1 MNPGSPRPFQPP
13 ARDQSSTR
21 NAAAD
26 VIRGQ
31 INSIYTG
38 NSSDAAPHT
47 TPAPVNTTPQEPALQ
62 PQPQPQPQ
70 AATPV
75 VKPLSQTE
83 PQGHRLNTAPPT
95 DTTAATTSQPTQ
107 LANSTPQATPDQ
119 WQQYHSAWQK
129 YYQMYYE
136 RYYANHLNAQQ
147 SPVQQP
153 QATTTPKTADTLSPQ
168 QQAIRDLRSKIRST
182 VNDSAKKVR
191 NSRHFIPALAGTM
204 VMLAFVFL
212 QYNRIILGTVA
223 AYTSPGNI
231 EPQNIIV
238 DPSIDTKV
246 SAEPKIIIPKINVD
260 APVVYGA
267 APDVQSQRKAM
278 ENGVAH
284 FAVSGASALPGQAGN
299 VVLAG
304 HSSNDAFAAGGYKF
318 IFAQNE
324 KLQKDDVIY
333 LNYEGKRYTYKI
345 TGSEVVKPNEVT
357 KIQTGTQK
365 PMLTLVS
372 CVPVGTADKRL
383 LVYADQISPDPNTAS
398 AAAENNATGQIPGNP
413 SPTVLERIFGAR

>member
-1 MNPGSPRPFQPP
+1 
-13 ARDQSSTR
+13 
-21 NAAAD
+21 
-26 VIRGQ
+26 
-31 INSIYTG
+31 
-38 NSSDAAPHT
+38 
-47 TPAPVNTTPQEPALQ
+47 
-62 PQPQPQPQ
+62 
-70 AATPV
+70 
-75 VKPLSQTE
+75 
-83 PQGHRLNTAPPT
+83 
-95 DTTAATTSQPTQ
+95 
-107 LANSTPQATPDQ
+107 
-119 WQQYHSAWQK
+119 
-129 YYQMYYE
+129 MYYE

-147 SPVQQP
+147 SPAQQP
-153 QATTTPKTADTLSPQ
+153 QTSTPETADTLSPQ
-168 QQAIRDLRSKIRST
+168 QQAIRDLRSKIRNT

-212 QYNRIILGTVA
+212 QYNRVILGTVA

-278 ENGVAH
+278 EKGVAH

>member
-13 ARDQSSTR
+13 ARDQSSMR

-38 NSSDAAPHT
+38 NSSDATPHT
-47 TPAPVNTTPQEPALQ
+47 TPAPASTTPQEPALQ
-62 PQPQPQPQ
+62 PQPQPQ

-75 VKPLSQTE
+75 AKPAPQTE
-83 PQGHRLNTAPPT
+83 PQGHRLNTTPPT
-95 DTTAATTSQPTQ
+95 DTTTATTSQPTQ

-147 SPVQQP
+147 SPAQQP
-153 QATTTPKTADTLSPQ
+153 QTSAPEAVDTLSPQ
-168 QQAIRDLRSKIRST
+168 QQAIRDLRSKIRNT

-212 QYNRIILGTVA
+212 QYNRVILGTVA

-278 ENGVAH
+278 EKGVAH

-345 TGSEVVKPNEVT
+345 TGSEVVKPNEVS

-398 AAAENNATGQIPGNP
+398 AAAENTATGQIPGNP

>member
-47 TPAPVNTTPQEPALQ
+47 TPAPASTTPQEPALQ
-62 PQPQPQPQ
+62 PQPQPQ

-75 VKPLSQTE
+75 AKPAPQTE
-83 PQGHRLNTAPPT
+83 PQGHRLNTTPPT
-95 DTTAATTSQPTQ
+95 DTTTATTSQPTQ

-147 SPVQQP
+147 SPAQQP
-153 QATTTPKTADTLSPQ
+153 QTSTPETADTLSPQ
-168 QQAIRDLRSKIRST
+168 QQAIRDLRSKIRNT

-212 QYNRIILGTVA
+212 QYNRVILGTVA

-278 ENGVAH
+278 EKGVAH

-345 TGSEVVKPNEVT
+345 TGSEVVKPNEVS

-398 AAAENNATGQIPGNP
+398 AATENNATGQIPGNP
-413 SPTVLERIFGAR
+413 SPTVLERIFGAQ

>member
-13 ARDQSSTR
+13 ARDQSSAR

-38 NSSDAAPHT
+38 NSSEAAPHT
-47 TPAPVNTTPQEPALQ
+47 TPVPAGTTPQEPALQ
-62 PQPQPQPQ
+62 PQPQPQ

-75 VKPLSQTE
+75 AKPLSQTE
-83 PQGHRLNTAPPT
+83 PQSHRLNTTPPT
-95 DTTAATTSQPTQ
+95 DTTTATTSQPTQ

-147 SPVQQP
+147 SPAQQP
-153 QATTTPKTADTLSPQ
+153 QTSTPETADTLSPQ
-168 QQAIRDLRSKIRST
+168 QQAIRDLRSKIRNT

-212 QYNRIILGTVA
+212 QYNRVILGTVA

-278 ENGVAH
+278 EKGVAH

-345 TGSEVVKPNEVT
+345 TGSEVVKPNEVS

-398 AAAENNATGQIPGNP
+398 AATENNATGQIPGNP
-413 SPTVLERIFGAR
+413 SPTVLERIFGAQ

>member
-38 NSSDAAPHT
+38 NSSEATPHT
-47 TPAPVNTTPQEPALQ
+47 TPAPANTTPQGPTLQ
-62 PQPQPQPQ
+62 PQPQSQ

-75 VKPLSQTE
+75 VKPVSQTE
-83 PQGHRLNTAPPT
+83 PQGHRLNTTPPT
-95 DTTAATTSQPTQ
+95 DTTVATTSQPTQ
-107 LANSTPQATPDQ
+107 LANSTPRATPDQ

-136 RYYANHLNAQQ
+136 RYYANHLNTQQ
-147 SPVQQP
+147 SPSQRP
-153 QATTTPKTADTLSPQ
+153 QTSTPEAADTLSPQ
-168 QQAIRDLRSKIRST
+168 QQAIRDLRSKIRNT
-182 VNDSAKKVR
+182 VNNSAKKVR

-212 QYNRIILGTVA
+212 QYNRVILGTVA

-278 ENGVAH
+278 EKGVAH

-345 TGSEVVKPNEVT
+345 TGSEVVKPNEVS

>member
-13 ARDQSSTR
+13 TRDQSSTR

-62 PQPQPQPQ
+62 PQPQSQ

-75 VKPLSQTE
+75 VKPVSQTE
-83 PQGHRLNTAPPT
+83 PQSHRLNTAPPT
-95 DTTAATTSQPTQ
+95 GTTVATTSQPTQ

-147 SPVQQP
+147 SPAQQP
-153 QATTTPKTADTLSPQ
+153 QASAPEAADTLSPQ
-168 QQAIRDLRSKIRST
+168 QQAIRDLRSKIRNT

-212 QYNRIILGTVA
+212 QYNRVILGTVA

-260 APVVYGA
+260 APEVYGA
-267 APDVQSQRKAM
+267 APDVPSPRKAM
-278 ENGVAH
+278 EKGVAH

-345 TGSEVVKPNEVT
+345 TGSEVVKPNEVS

>member
-13 ARDQSSTR
+13 TRDQSSTR

-62 PQPQPQPQ
+62 PQPQSQ

-75 VKPLSQTE
+75 VKPVSQTE
-83 PQGHRLNTAPPT
+83 PQSHRLNTAPPT
-95 DTTAATTSQPTQ
+95 GTTVATTSQPTQ

-147 SPVQQP
+147 SPAQQP
-153 QATTTPKTADTLSPQ
+153 QANAPEAADTLSPQ

-212 QYNRIILGTVA
+212 QYNRVILGTVA

-324 KLQKDDVIY
+324 KLHKDDVIY

-345 TGSEVVKPNEVT
+345 TGSEVVKPNEVS

>member
-38 NSSDAAPHT
+38 NSSEATPHT
-47 TPAPVNTTPQEPALQ
+47 TPAPASTTPQEPALQ
-62 PQPQPQPQ
+62 PQPQPQ

-75 VKPLSQTE
+75 AKPAPQTE
-83 PQGHRLNTAPPT
+83 PQGHRLNTTPPT
-95 DTTAATTSQPTQ
+95 DTTTATTSQPTQ

-147 SPVQQP
+147 SPSQRP
-153 QATTTPKTADTLSPQ
+153 QTSTPEAADTLSPQ
-168 QQAIRDLRSKIRST
+168 QQAIRDLRSKIRNT

-212 QYNRIILGTVA
+212 QYNRVILGTVA

-278 ENGVAH
+278 EKGVAH

>member
-62 PQPQPQPQ
+62 PQPQSQ

-75 VKPLSQTE
+75 VKPVSQTE
-83 PQGHRLNTAPPT
+83 PQSHRLNTAPPT
-95 DTTAATTSQPTQ
+95 GTTVATTSQPTQ

-147 SPVQQP
+147 SPAQQP
-153 QATTTPKTADTLSPQ
+153 QANAPEAADTLSPQ
-168 QQAIRDLRSKIRST
+168 QQAIRDLRSKIRNT

-212 QYNRIILGTVA
+212 QYNRVILGTVA

-278 ENGVAH
+278 EKGVAH

>member
-47 TPAPVNTTPQEPALQ
+47 TPAPANTTPQGPTLQ
-62 PQPQPQPQ
+62 PQPQSQ

-75 VKPLSQTE
+75 VKPVSQTE
-83 PQGHRLNTAPPT
+83 PQGHRLNTTPPT
-95 DTTAATTSQPTQ
+95 DTTVATTSQPTQ

-136 RYYANHLNAQQ
+136 RYYANHLNTQQ
-147 SPVQQP
+147 SPAQQP
-153 QATTTPKTADTLSPQ
+153 QASAPETADTLSPQ
-168 QQAIRDLRSKIRST
+168 QQAIRDLRSKIRNT

-212 QYNRIILGTVA
+212 QYNRVILGTVA

-278 ENGVAH
+278 EKGVAH

-383 LVYADQISPDPNTAS
+383 LVYADQISPNPNTAS

>member
-47 TPAPVNTTPQEPALQ
+47 TPAPASTTPQEPALQ
-62 PQPQPQPQ
+62 PQPQPQ

-75 VKPLSQTE
+75 AKPAPQTE
-83 PQGHRLNTAPPT
+83 PQGHRLNTTPPT
-95 DTTAATTSQPTQ
+95 DTTTATTSQPTQ

-147 SPVQQP
+147 SPSQRP
-153 QATTTPKTADTLSPQ
+153 QTSTPEAVDTLSPQ
-168 QQAIRDLRSKIRST
+168 QQAIRDLRSKIRNT

-212 QYNRIILGTVA
+212 QYNRVILGTVA

-278 ENGVAH
+278 EKGVAH

>member
-47 TPAPVNTTPQEPALQ
+47 TPTPASTTPQEPALQ
-62 PQPQPQPQ
+62 PQPQPQ

-75 VKPLSQTE
+75 AKPAPQTE
-83 PQGHRLNTAPPT
+83 PQGHRLNTTPPT
-95 DTTAATTSQPTQ
+95 DTTTATTSQPTQ

-147 SPVQQP
+147 SPAQQP
-153 QATTTPKTADTLSPQ
+153 QANAPEATDTLSPQ
-168 QQAIRDLRSKIRST
+168 QQAIRDLRSKIRNT

-212 QYNRIILGTVA
+212 QYNRVILGTVA

-278 ENGVAH
+278 EKGVAH

>member
-47 TPAPVNTTPQEPALQ
+47 TPAPASTTPQEPALQ
-62 PQPQPQPQ
+62 PQPQPQ

-75 VKPLSQTE
+75 AKPAPQTE
-83 PQGHRLNTAPPT
+83 PQGHRLNTTPPT
-95 DTTAATTSQPTQ
+95 DTTTATTSQPTQ

-147 SPVQQP
+147 SPSQRP
-153 QATTTPKTADTLSPQ
+153 QTSTPEAADTLSPQ
-168 QQAIRDLRSKIRST
+168 QQAIRDLRSKIRNT

-212 QYNRIILGTVA
+212 QYNRVILGTVA

-278 ENGVAH
+278 EKGVAH

>member
-47 TPAPVNTTPQEPALQ
+47 TPAPASTTPQEPALQ
-62 PQPQPQPQ
+62 PQPQPQ

-75 VKPLSQTE
+75 AKPAPQTE
-83 PQGHRLNTAPPT
+83 PQGHRLNTTPPT
-95 DTTAATTSQPTQ
+95 DTTTATTSQPTQ

-147 SPVQQP
+147 SPAQQP
-153 QATTTPKTADTLSPQ
+153 QTSTPETADTLSPQ
-168 QQAIRDLRSKIRST
+168 QQAIRDLRSKIRNT

-212 QYNRIILGTVA
+212 RYNRVILGTVA

-278 ENGVAH
+278 EKGVAH

-345 TGSEVVKPNEVT
+345 TGSEVVKPNEVS

-398 AAAENNATGQIPGNP
+398 AATENNATGQIPGNP
-413 SPTVLERIFGAR
+413 SPTVLERIFGAQ

>member
-47 TPAPVNTTPQEPALQ
+47 TPAPASTTPQEPALQ
-62 PQPQPQPQ
+62 PQPQPQ

-75 VKPLSQTE
+75 AKPAPQTE
-83 PQGHRLNTAPPT
+83 PQGHRLNTTPPT
-95 DTTAATTSQPTQ
+95 DTTTATTSQPTQ

-147 SPVQQP
+147 SPSQRP
-153 QATTTPKTADTLSPQ
+153 QTSTPEAADTLSPQ
-168 QQAIRDLRSKIRST
+168 QQAIRDLRSKIRNT

-212 QYNRIILGTVA
+212 QYNRVILGTVA

-278 ENGVAH
+278 EKGVAH

-398 AAAENNATGQIPGNP
+398 AATENNATGQIPGNP

>member
-13 ARDQSSTR
+13 ARDQSSMR

-38 NSSDAAPHT
+38 NSSDATPHT
-47 TPAPVNTTPQEPALQ
+47 TPAPASTTPQEPAL
-62 PQPQPQPQ
+62 QPQPQPQ

-83 PQGHRLNTAPPT
+83 PQGHRLNTTPPT
-95 DTTAATTSQPTQ
+95 DTTVATTSQPTQ

-147 SPVQQP
+147 SPAQQP
-153 QATTTPKTADTLSPQ
+153 QVSTPEAADTLSPQ

-212 QYNRIILGTVA
+212 QYNRVILGTVA

-238 DPSIDTKV
+238 DPSVDTKV

-278 ENGVAH
+278 EKGVAH

>member
-26 VIRGQ
+26 IIRGQ

-38 NSSDAAPHT
+38 NSSEATPHT
-47 TPAPVNTTPQEPALQ
+47 TPAPANTTPQEPALQ
-62 PQPQPQPQ
+62 PQPQPQ

-75 VKPLSQTE
+75 VKPAPQTE

-95 DTTAATTSQPTQ
+95 DTTTATTSQPTQ

-147 SPVQQP
+147 SPAQQP
-153 QATTTPKTADTLSPQ
+153 QANAPEATDTLSPQ

-212 QYNRIILGTVA
+212 QYNRVILGTVA

-278 ENGVAH
+278 EKGVAH

-299 VVLAG
+299 IVLAG

-345 TGSEVVKPNEVT
+345 TGSEVVKPNEVS

>member
-47 TPAPVNTTPQEPALQ
+47 TPAPASTTPQEPALQ
-62 PQPQPQPQ
+62 PQPQPQ

-75 VKPLSQTE
+75 AKPAPQTE

-95 DTTAATTSQPTQ
+95 DTTTATTSQPTQ

-147 SPVQQP
+147 SPTQQP
-153 QATTTPKTADTLSPQ
+153 QASAPEAADTLSPQ
-168 QQAIRDLRSKIRST
+168 QQAIRDLRSKIRNT

-212 QYNRIILGTVA
+212 QYNRVVLGTVA

-238 DPSIDTKV
+238 DPSVDTKV

-278 ENGVAH
+278 EKGVAH

>member
-38 NSSDAAPHT
+38 NSSEAAPHT
-47 TPAPVNTTPQEPALQ
+47 TPVPAGTTPQEPALQ
-62 PQPQPQPQ
+62 PQPQPQ

-75 VKPLSQTE
+75 VKPVPQTE

-95 DTTAATTSQPTQ
+95 GTTVATTSQPTQ

-147 SPVQQP
+147 SPSQRP
-153 QATTTPKTADTLSPQ
+153 QTSTPEAADTLSPQ
-168 QQAIRDLRSKIRST
+168 QQAIRDLRSKIRNT

-212 QYNRIILGTVA
+212 QYNRVILGTVA

-278 ENGVAH
+278 EKGVAH

>member
-47 TPAPVNTTPQEPALQ
+47 TPAPASTTPQEPALQ
-62 PQPQPQPQ
+62 PQPQPQ

-75 VKPLSQTE
+75 AKPAPQTE
-83 PQGHRLNTAPPT
+83 PQGHRLNTTPPT
-95 DTTAATTSQPTQ
+95 DTTTATTSQPTQ

-147 SPVQQP
+147 SPSQRP
-153 QATTTPKTADTLSPQ
+153 QTSTPEAADTLSPQ
-168 QQAIRDLRSKIRST
+168 QQAIRDLRSKIRNT

-212 QYNRIILGTVA
+212 QYNRVILGTVA

-278 ENGVAH
+278 EKGVAH

-345 TGSEVVKPNEVT
+345 TGSEVVKPNEVS

-383 LVYADQISPDPNTAS
+383 LVYADQISPNPNTAS

>member
-47 TPAPVNTTPQEPALQ
+47 TPAPASTTPQEPALQ
-62 PQPQPQPQ
+62 PQPQPQ

-75 VKPLSQTE
+75 AKPAPQTE
-83 PQGHRLNTAPPT
+83 PQGHRLNTTPPT
-95 DTTAATTSQPTQ
+95 DTTTATTSQPTQ

-147 SPVQQP
+147 SPSQRP
-153 QATTTPKTADTLSPQ
+153 QTSTPEAADTLSPQ
-168 QQAIRDLRSKIRST
+168 QQAIRDLRSKIRNT

-212 QYNRIILGTVA
+212 QYNRVILGTVA

-246 SAEPKIIIPKINVD
+246 SAETKIIIPKINVD

-278 ENGVAH
+278 EKGVAH

>member
-38 NSSDAAPHT
+38 NSSEATPHT
-47 TPAPVNTTPQEPALQ
+47 TPAPANTTPQGPTLQ
-62 PQPQPQPQ
+62 PQPQSQ

-75 VKPLSQTE
+75 VKPVSQTE
-83 PQGHRLNTAPPT
+83 PQGHRLNTTPPT
-95 DTTAATTSQPTQ
+95 DTTVATTSQPTQ
-107 LANSTPQATPDQ
+107 LANSTPRATPDQ

-136 RYYANHLNAQQ
+136 RYYANHLNTQQ
-147 SPVQQP
+147 SPSQRP
-153 QATTTPKTADTLSPQ
+153 QTSTPEAADTLSPQ
-168 QQAIRDLRSKIRST
+168 QQAIRDLRSKIRNT
-182 VNDSAKKVR
+182 VNNSAKKVR

-212 QYNRIILGTVA
+212 QYNRVILGTVA

-278 ENGVAH
+278 EKGVAH

>member
-47 TPAPVNTTPQEPALQ
+47 TPAPASTTPQEPALQ
-62 PQPQPQPQ
+62 PQPQPQ

-75 VKPLSQTE
+75 AKPAPQTE
-83 PQGHRLNTAPPT
+83 PQGHRLNTTPPT
-95 DTTAATTSQPTQ
+95 DTTTATTSQPTQ

-147 SPVQQP
+147 SPSQRP
-153 QATTTPKTADTLSPQ
+153 QTSTPEAADTLSPQ
-168 QQAIRDLRSKIRST
+168 QQAIRDLRSKIRNT
-182 VNDSAKKVR
+182 VNDSAKKVC

-212 QYNRIILGTVA
+212 QYNRVILGTVA

-278 ENGVAH
+278 EKGVAH

>member
-47 TPAPVNTTPQEPALQ
+47 TPAPASTTPQEPALQ
-62 PQPQPQPQ
+62 PQPQPQ

-75 VKPLSQTE
+75 AKPAPQTE
-83 PQGHRLNTAPPT
+83 PQGHRLNTTPPT
-95 DTTAATTSQPTQ
+95 DTTTATTSQPTQ

-147 SPVQQP
+147 SPSQQP
-153 QATTTPKTADTLSPQ
+153 QTSTPETADTLSPQ
-168 QQAIRDLRSKIRST
+168 QQAIRDLRSKIRNT

-212 QYNRIILGTVA
+212 QYNRVILGTVA

-278 ENGVAH
+278 EKGVAH

-324 KLQKDDVIY
+324 KLHKDDVIY

-345 TGSEVVKPNEVT
+345 TGSEVVKPNEVS

>member
-47 TPAPVNTTPQEPALQ
+47 TPAPASTTPQEPALQ
-62 PQPQPQPQ
+62 PQPQPQ

-75 VKPLSQTE
+75 AKPAPQTE
-83 PQGHRLNTAPPT
+83 PQGHRLNTTPPT
-95 DTTAATTSQPTQ
+95 DTTTATTSQPTQ

-147 SPVQQP
+147 SPSQRP
-153 QATTTPKTADTLSPQ
+153 QTSTPEAADTLSPQ
-168 QQAIRDLRSKIRST
+168 QQAIRDLRSKIRNT

-212 QYNRIILGTVA
+212 QYNRVILGTVA

-278 ENGVAH
+278 EKGVAH

-324 KLQKDDVIY
+324 KLHKDDVIY

-345 TGSEVVKPNEVT
+345 TGSEVVKPNEVS

>member
-13 ARDQSSTR
+13 ARDPSSTR
-21 NAAAD
+21 NVAAD

-38 NSSDAAPHT
+38 NSSEATPHT
-47 TPAPVNTTPQEPALQ
+47 TPAPASTTPETHP
-62 PQPQPQPQ
+62 PQPNP
-70 AATPV
+70 
-75 VKPLSQTE
+75 KPPPPEENPAPHPE

-136 RYYANHLNAQQ
+136 RYYANHLNTQQ
-147 SPVQQP
+147 SPAQQP
-153 QATTTPKTADTLSPQ
+153 QTSTPEAADTLSPQ
-168 QQAIRDLRSKIRST
+168 QQAIRDLRSKIRNT

-212 QYNRIILGTVA
+212 QYNRVILGTVA

-278 ENGVAH
+278 EKGVAH

>member
-47 TPAPVNTTPQEPALQ
+47 TPAPANTTPQEPALQ
-62 PQPQPQPQ
+62 PQLQPQPQ
-70 AATPV
+70 TATPV
-75 VKPLSQTE
+75 VKPAPQTE
-83 PQGHRLNTAPPT
+83 SQGHRLNTAPPT
-95 DTTAATTSQPTQ
+95 GTTAATTSQPTQ

-147 SPVQQP
+147 SPAQQP
-153 QATTTPKTADTLSPQ
+153 QANAPEAADTLSPQ
-168 QQAIRDLRSKIRST
+168 QQAIRDLRSKIRNT

-212 QYNRIILGTVA
+212 QYNRVILGTVA

-278 ENGVAH
+278 EKGVAH

>member
-47 TPAPVNTTPQEPALQ
+47 TPAPASTTPQEPALQ
-62 PQPQPQPQ
+62 PQPQPQ

-75 VKPLSQTE
+75 AKPAPQTE
-83 PQGHRLNTAPPT
+83 PQGHRLNTTPPT
-95 DTTAATTSQPTQ
+95 DTTTATTSQPTQ

-147 SPVQQP
+147 SPSQRP
-153 QATTTPKTADTLSPQ
+153 QTSTPEAADTLSPQ
-168 QQAIRDLRSKIRST
+168 QQAIRDLRSKIRNT

-212 QYNRIILGTVA
+212 QYNRVILGTVA

-278 ENGVAH
+278 EKGVAH

-398 AAAENNATGQIPGNP
+398 AAAENTATGQIPGNP

>member
-47 TPAPVNTTPQEPALQ
+47 TPAPASTTPQEPALQ
-62 PQPQPQPQ
+62 PQPQPQ

-75 VKPLSQTE
+75 AKPAPQTE
-83 PQGHRLNTAPPT
+83 PQGHRLNTTPPT
-95 DTTAATTSQPTQ
+95 DTTTATTSQPTQ

-147 SPVQQP
+147 SPSQRP
-153 QATTTPKTADTLSPQ
+153 QTSTPEAADTLSPQ
-168 QQAIRDLRSKIRST
+168 QQAIRDLRSKIRNT

-212 QYNRIILGTVA
+212 QYNRVILGTVA

-278 ENGVAH
+278 EKGVAH

-333 LNYEGKRYTYKI
+333 LNYGGKRYTYKI

>member
-47 TPAPVNTTPQEPALQ
+47 TPAPASTTPQEPALQ
-62 PQPQPQPQ
+62 PQPQPQ

-75 VKPLSQTE
+75 AKPAPQTE
-83 PQGHRLNTAPPT
+83 PQGHRLNTTPPT
-95 DTTAATTSQPTQ
+95 DTTTATTSQPTQ

-136 RYYANHLNAQQ
+136 RYYANHLNTQQ
-147 SPVQQP
+147 SPAQQP
-153 QATTTPKTADTLSPQ
+153 QTSTPEAADTLSPQ
-168 QQAIRDLRSKIRST
+168 QQAIRDLRSKIRNT

-212 QYNRIILGTVA
+212 QYNRAILGTVA

-278 ENGVAH
+278 EKGVAH